1 VDRTRD
7 GERSFRLDRMRSANP
22 TKETFEPRPDFE
34 PTRLRDAR
42 TAKVLY
48 SKAVARYAHE
58 RGARPLRDG
67 TAVSEVP
74 VGSAEWLESEIF
86 SYRGEAVVLEPEDL
100 RKRIAERAK
109 ELAQE
114 LGVARMRV
122 KA

>member
-1 VDRTRD
+1 
-7 GERSFRLDRMRSANP
+7 MRSATP
-22 TKETFEPRPDFE
+22 TKETFQARDDFE

-58 RGARPLRDG
+58 RGARSLRDG

-74 VGSAEWLESEIF
+74 VGSTEWLESEIF
-86 SYRGEAVVLEPEDL
+86 SYRGEAIVLEPADL

-114 LGVARMRV
+114 LGVARMRI